1 MKRFLAL
8 VFGIYC
14 SALLAVPPDVPDS
27 QDIVDAL
34 NPKKVRSIRNV
45 KATDPSVNQDEGELA
60 PLKTRDAGEPPP
72 SVSLVVLFDFGST
85 KISKKSESTL
95 RNLAT
100 ALVSPQ
106 LNGSRFLI
114 EGHTDAKGG
123 AAYNLKLSQ
132 QRAES
137 VRRWLSSHGVNA
149 ESLIAAGRGAK
160 EPANPDEPLAP
171 ENRRVKVVNLL

>member
-8 VFGIYC
+8 AFGIYC
-14 SALLAVPPDVPDS
+14 SALLAATPDVPDS

-34 NPKKVRSIRNV
+34 KPKQVNNVRNLRV
-45 KATDPSVNQDEGELA
+45 KQTDPSTAQDEGE
-60 PLKTRDAGEPPP
+60 RPPNI
-72 SVSLVVLFDFGST
+72 SLLILFDFDSS
-85 KISKKSESTL
+85 KISKQSESVL
-95 RNLAT
+95 RNLAA

-106 LNGSRFLI
+106 LNGSKFLI

-123 AAYNLKLSQ
+123 AAYNLKLSE

-137 VRRWLSSHGVNA
+137 VRRWLSSHGVNVK
-149 ESLIAAGRGAK
+149 SLSVAGRGSQ
-160 EPANPDEPLAP
+160 EPANPDNPLAP